1 MDDLFTPDR
10 LHAALGGR
18 PFRFFERIG
27 STQDIARDWALADP
41 PAPEGAVVIAEE
53 QIAGRGRQGRA
64 WYSPPGT
71 ALLFS
76 VVVRPALSAVH
87 LQRATMA
94 AGLAL
99 ADTLTP
105 WCGAA
110 FALKWPNDGV
120 IHGKKVCG
128 ILSEATW
135 LGDRLV
141 AVVVGIGLNVR
152 VDFAGTELSGRATS
166 LEAELRHPVDRAALL
181 AELLAHLDRWLARA
195 PDPAIVAAW
204 RARLSTLGER
214 VTVYPVS
221 VQGQTPLFTGVAED
235 VDEVGALL
243 VRLETGEVRRV
254 LAGEV
259 MLTGQHAG

>member
-1 MDDLFTPDR
+1 MADILTPDR
-10 LHAALGGR
+10 LRAALGGR
-18 PFRFFERIG
+18 PFRFFERVG
-27 STQDIARDWALADP
+27 STQDIAREWALTDP
-41 PAPEGAVVIAEE
+41 PAPDGAIVIAEE
-53 QIAGRGRQGRA
+53 QVAGRGRQGRR
-64 WYSPPGT
+64 WYAPPGS

-76 VVVRPALSAVH
+76 VIARPALPPEH

-105 WCGAA
+105 SLGAA

-120 IHGKKVCG
+120 IHGRKVCG
-128 ILSEATW
+128 ILSEAIW
-135 LGDRLV
+135 LGDRLT
-141 AVVVGIGLNVR
+141 AIVVGIGLNVR
-152 VDFAGTELSGRATS
+152 VNFAGTELSGYATS
-166 LEAELRHPVDRAALL
+166 LEAELRQPVDRAALL

-204 RARLSTLGER
+204 RARLSTLGAR

-221 VQGQTPLFTGVAED
+221 VQEQTPLFTGVAED

-254 LAGEV
+254 LAGDVTLAEQ
-259 MLTGQHAG
+259 TRG

>member
-10 LHAALGGR
+10 LRAALGGR
-18 PFRFFERIG
+18 PFRFFERVG

-53 QIAGRGRQGRA
+53 QTAGRGRQGRRWIA
-64 WYSPPGT
+64 PPGS

-76 VVVRPALSAVH
+76 VIARPALPPEH

-99 ADTLTP
+99 SDTLTP
-105 WCGAA
+105 LLGAA

-120 IHGKKVCG
+120 IHGRKVCG

-135 LGDRLV
+135 LGDRLA

-152 VDFAGTELSGRATS
+152 VDFVGTDLAASATS
-166 LEAELRHPVDRAALL
+166 LEAELRHAVDRAALL

-204 RARLSTLGER
+204 RARLGTLGER

-221 VQGQTPLFTGVAED
+221 VQEPRPLFTGVAVD
-235 VDEVGALL
+235 VDEAGALL

-259 MLTGQHAG
+259 MLSGQHTG